1 MNHLSIMNPLPIPT
15 PPNTKSIPIW
25 IRYGVIACCL
35 ALLLPWLFTED
46 FTHQHIRTQGIMT
59 HYTTSSTAAGTIFA
73 PTFSFID
80 QHNLKQEIT
89 LQSYSSDKPFEIGES
104 TTIVYLPTNPI
115 QISLEHNPYQESTK
129 QLMRLLSI
137 PFFLLSGLFLLLR
150 YLQVSPETTQL
161 FQLITRFAIPWAIPC
176 MIFIGIVVFRI
187 HIPSQLHISGEP
199 RTYTPGEPGSIKLL
213 TGLVTI
219 AILSLWYLL
228 QWPLNLLRILQQVKK
243 RLHPEKD
250 RL

>member
-59 HYTTSSTAAGTIFA
+59 HYTTSSTTAGTIFA

-104 TTIVYLPTNPI
+104 TTIVYLPTNPL

-213 TGLVTI
+213 AGLVTI
-219 AILSLWYLL
+219 VVLSLWYLL

-243 RLHPEKD
+243 RLQPEKD